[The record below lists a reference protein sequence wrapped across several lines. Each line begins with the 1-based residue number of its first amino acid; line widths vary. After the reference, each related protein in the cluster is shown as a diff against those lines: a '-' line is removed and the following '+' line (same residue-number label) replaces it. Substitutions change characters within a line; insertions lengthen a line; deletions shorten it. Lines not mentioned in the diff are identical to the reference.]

1 MLNSVIYIF
10 NMAFAPSIKDQ
21 VYPLG
26 VWTAKNIANRMLN
39 RSTLLDSS
47 WKYISLE
54 CSGCGE
60 GRSGSA
66 GSLGTMLIV
75 SETCPFSSTGIWGN
89 FGSGLSVK
97 GA

>member
-1 MLNSVIYIF
+1 V
-10 NMAFAPSIKDQ
+10 AFAPSIKDQ

-39 RSTLLDSS
+39 RRSTLLDSS
-47 WKYISLE
+47 
-54 CSGCGE
+54 SGCGE

-66 GSLGTMLIV
+66 GSLGTMLTV
-75 SETCPFSSTGIWGN
+75 SETCFFSSTVIWGN
-89 FGSGLSVK
+89 FGSGLGVK